1 MAIATPNLC
10 VSVARSQ
17 TSIGRGQT
25 ASYTVSVWEQN
36 GSVAGVKLS
45 LKAAPS
51 PLAGTFTFGCGTQN
65 GASSCTI
72 GTVDYTSTNARQLQA
87 QISVASSDTS
97 VTSATLT
104 ATASAA
110 SVKPA
115 PAAAVAVAVTAA
127 SSASTTPSVAAARNA
142 NLPLGDFPSSLNGTG
157 SYTSN
162 GGNASGLFPTIDP
175 SAAPSPASANQP
187 KRDPQAETAADA
199 STLPL
204 GMPVVDAQIAGMVA
218 LAIALGLAVTRL
230 SVRRRPLPE
239 QTHKD

>member
-1 MAIATPNLC
+1 MATATPNLC
-10 VSVARSQ
+10 VSVERSQ

-104 ATASAA
+104 ATASAT
-110 SVKPA
+110 SVKTD

-142 NLPLGDFPSSLNGTG
+142 NLPLGDFPALNGTG

-175 SAAPSPASANQP
+175 SSVPSPANGNQL

-218 LAIALGLAVTRL
+218 LTIALGLAVTRL

-239 QTHKD
+239 RPHKD